1 MLLRSGSSFDGD
13 DFESLVEAC
22 IQGNNKAQRTV
33 FKRYFSYVKGVSLRY
48 CSSYEEAED
57 VLNESFLKMFQN
69 LHRYDPNQPFK
80 AWLRTIVINTAISY
94 YRKNNKHQ
102 KDRIALEDAP
112 VPRFEDNVVEK
123 LTGDEIIGLLQILK
137 PVYRSVFMLHVVDGY
152 NHREIAAILDINE
165 ATVRSHYMR
174 ARARLQHLI
183 KQYYPDLFP
192 KDWELRSF
200 KQNEN

>member
-1 MLLRSGSSFDGD
+1 M
-13 DFESLVEAC
+13 A
-22 IQGNNKAQRTV
+22 GNRLAQRTI
-33 FKRYFSYVKGVSLRY
+33 FKRYFSYVKGISLRY
-48 CSSYEEAED
+48 CSSYEESEE

-69 LHRYDPNQPFK
+69 LHRYDPTQPFK

-112 VPRFEDNVVEK
+112 VPGFDDNVIEK
-123 LTGDEIIGLLQILK
+123 LTGDEIIGLLQIIK

>member
-1 MLLRSGSSFDGD
+1 
-13 DFESLVEAC
+13 
-22 IQGNNKAQRTV
+22 
-33 FKRYFSYVKGVSLRY
+33 
-48 CSSYEEAED
+48 
-57 VLNESFLKMFQN
+57 
-69 LHRYDPNQPFK
+69 
-80 AWLRTIVINTAISY
+80 
-94 YRKNNKHQ
+94 
-102 KDRIALEDAP
+102 
-112 VPRFEDNVVEK
+112 
-123 LTGDEIIGLLQILK
+123 
-137 PVYRSVFMLHVVDGY
+137 MLHVVDGY

>member
-22 IQGNNKAQRTV
+22 IQGNNLAQRTV
-33 FKRYFSYVKGVSLRY
+33 FKRYFSYVKGISLRY
-48 CSSYEEAED
+48 CSSYEEAEE
-57 VLNESFLKMFQN
+57 VLSESFLKMFQN
-69 LHRYDPNQPFK
+69 LHRYDPNQPFR

-112 VPRFEDNVVEK
+112 VPRFEDNVIEK
-123 LTGDEIIGLLQILK
+123 LTGDEIIGLLQIIK

>member
-1 MLLRSGSSFDGD
+1 M
-13 DFESLVEAC
+13 
-22 IQGNNKAQRTV
+22 
-33 FKRYFSYVKGVSLRY
+33 KGISLRY
-48 CSSYEEAED
+48 CSSYEEAEE

-94 YRKNNKHQ
+94 YRKNHKHQ

-112 VPRFEDNVVEK
+112 VPRFDDNVVEK
-123 LTGDEIIGLLQILK
+123 LTGEEIIGLLQVIK